1 MVQLFCLGTDKEL
14 LRSENPT
21 RHGGRLGWRGHPAGR
36 PAVAALCLLAT
47 GGREGRAIALRLKDQ
62 LGDLLGTLIGHLA
75 GQQLGLGKVIAV
87 PAQYKALSQTE
98 KFVLSCGADP
108 DRTGSDHLFQII
120 CLETVSKNKLK
131 KS

>member
-98 KFVLSCGADP
+98 KICFVMWCGSRSNRIRP
-108 DRTGSDHLFQII
+108 FISNYLFRKLFQKI
-120 CLETVSKNKLK
+120 S
-131 KS
+131 